1 MGANVLDVYRL
12 GPDKSILDNVW
23 RSKVLRRP
31 VYATSTEG
39 SITQVWR
46 IEAHGALV
54 RIAAIN
60 WSARSV
66 AVGEVV
72 KRLEDAVVKSKGF
85 FQSGSVDG
93 TGLGRD
99 SLNPCSWPPQVT
111 YCFHR
116 KYSGQTTGDPR
127 WPVEPPVARGMA
139 LHHLETPEWDE

>member
-1 MGANVLDVYRL
+1 MCTNVLDVYRL
-12 GPDKSILDNVW
+12 SPDKSILNNVW

-46 IEAHGALV
+46 IEVHGALV
-54 RIAAIN
+54 GIAAVN

-93 TGLGRD
+93 QGWVVIT
-99 SLNPCSWPPQVT
+99 PCSWPPQVT

-116 KYSGQTTGDPR
+116 KYSGQTTGDP
-127 WPVEPPVARGMA
+127 W
-139 LHHLETPEWDE
+139 